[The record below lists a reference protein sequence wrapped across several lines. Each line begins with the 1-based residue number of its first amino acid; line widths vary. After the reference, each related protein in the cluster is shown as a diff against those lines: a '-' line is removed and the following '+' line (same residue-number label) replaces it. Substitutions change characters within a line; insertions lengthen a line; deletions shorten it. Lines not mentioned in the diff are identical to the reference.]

1 MEIFENN
8 FTVTFTNAAAA
19 NKAKQIADESFRAL
33 RYDFYNEQPSILA
46 ADTLTIEDDVTLTF
60 DEGCFDSA
68 DLMDASRK
76 VIKALAH
83 DLKGE
88 DFEFSAC
95 GSDTYT
101 EAWVDGNLKNGVLD
115 MTSTFFPEGY
125 HEYMYCPEC
134 GEAVVLMEEYDPNA
148 TYVCPEC
155 GEEIDLSSAA
165 PVIEKELIRVS

>member
-33 RYDFYNEQPSILA
+33 RYDFYSKQPSICA
-46 ADTLTIEDDVTLTF
+46 AETLTIEDDVTLTF
-60 DEGCFDSA
+60 DDLCFDSA

-76 VIKALAH
+76 VIKALAFG
-83 DLKGE
+83 LKDE
-88 DFEFSAC
+88 PFEFSVC
-95 GSDTYT
+95 GCDTYT
-101 EAWVDGNLKNGVLD
+101 EAWVNGIFQSGVLE
-115 MTSTFFPEGY
+115 MTATFFPEGY
-125 HEYMYCPEC
+125 SEHLCCPKC